1 MPTALLL
8 RYWGSNM
15 GYGMVVSKI
24 LIEKNSTITTK
35 TDLDAF
41 EKDITDLALKKLL
54 NNLKKRLKNE
64 A

>member
-1 MPTALLL
+1 
-8 RYWGSNM
+8 M